1 MSYSY
6 FIPYLVVMAASTYAV
21 RVIPFVL
28 MRKKIENRFIKSFLY
43 YVPYTVLAAMTFPA
57 ILFATN
63 HSATALA
70 GLVAGII
77 IAYRGK
83 GLLTVAVGACTAVLI
98 TELLFMAV

>member
-57 ILFATN
+57 IFYSTGN
-63 HSATALA
+63 VITAAAGTIAALVTAFFGLPLIVVALAAAGTALLA
-70 GLVAGII
+70 GLF
-77 IAYRGK
+77 
-83 GLLTVAVGACTAVLI
+83 L
-98 TELLFMAV
+98 